1 MRALTLIMHG
11 DADAVVDPRNSKL
24 LSGRIPSSQVVVF
37 PGLGH
42 LFFWEKPAQFAK
54 AVTSFLLAP
63 AEKSLNG
70 SDEGQSHSARSLHQ
84 GRDPV

>member
-1 MRALTLIMHG
+1 VA
-11 DADAVVDPRNSKL
+11 
-24 LSGRIPSSQVVVF
+24 F

-42 LFFWEKPAQFAK
+42 LFFWEEPAQFTK

-70 SDEGQSHSARSLHQ
+70 SDEGQSRGARNL
-84 GRDPV
+84 R

>member
-1 MRALTLIMHG
+1 MYG

-24 LSGRIPSSQVVVF
+24 LSGRIPRSQVVVF

-54 AVTSFLLAP
+54 AVTSFLQAP
-63 AEKSLNG
+63 AEKPLNG
-70 SDEGQSHSARSLHQ
+70 H
-84 GRDPV
+84 DPI